1 MAKRGRPRGTGG
13 PTYWARN
20 PANVAAHHASVLM
33 ELWLGDASAI
43 EVIKLLSCPGLHAII
58 DECWSKRGSER
69 RYTVPK
75 AIKLKLCELA
85 IAHAMALQRQTE
97 DARPQIEAIL
107 QRIMSQ
113 TEAELRERG
122 WTDEEIAAWFK
133 KLSERARKR
142 SKKDFK
148 KPSVDKVFEIVTRR
162 APTGTLRR
170 KARSPRR

>member
-1 MAKRGRPRGTGG
+1 MPSSMNVGVSADRAALYGPKGDQAKALRTGNR
-13 PTYWARN
+13 AC
-20 PANVAAHHASVLM
+20 L
-33 ELWLGDASAI
+33 
-43 EVIKLLSCPGLHAII
+43 
-58 DECWSKRGSER
+58 
-69 RYTVPK
+69 
-75 AIKLKLCELA
+75 
-85 IAHAMALQRQTE
+85 ALQRQTE

-113 TEAELRERG
+113 TEAELREKG